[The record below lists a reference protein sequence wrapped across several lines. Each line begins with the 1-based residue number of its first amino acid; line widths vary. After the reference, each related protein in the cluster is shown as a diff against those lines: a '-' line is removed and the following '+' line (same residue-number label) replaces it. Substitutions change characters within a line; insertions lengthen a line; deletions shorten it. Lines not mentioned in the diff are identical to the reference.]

1 MRLANGSPSATGTKP
16 CRRCAKPSINSSE
29 KGKSCR
35 AFGEALLTRG
45 AEGDMADAQAVIDNV
60 AKLPD
65 DLGGVMRDIWL
76 LRLRT
81 LVAGACDDLVAY
93 RELRDRYRAMAT
105 SFGFEG
111 HMDWASAMP

>member
-1 MRLANGSPSATGTKP
+1 
-16 CRRCAKPSINSSE
+16 
-29 KGKSCR
+29 
-35 AFGEALLTRG
+35 
-45 AEGDMADAQAVIDNV
+45 MADAQAVIDNV

-93 RELRDRYRAMAT
+93 RELRGRYCAMAT